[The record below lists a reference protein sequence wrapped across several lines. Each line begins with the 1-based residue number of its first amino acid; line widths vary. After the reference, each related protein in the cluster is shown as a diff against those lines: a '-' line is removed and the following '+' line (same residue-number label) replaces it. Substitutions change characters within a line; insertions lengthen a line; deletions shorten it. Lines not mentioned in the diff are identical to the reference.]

1 MTLLES
7 LIENNSI
14 LLKQKA
20 ETWEEAV
27 NKCIKP
33 LVDAGAVEQ
42 RYLDAIIKKTNELG
56 PFYILA
62 PGLAMPHDRPES
74 GVIKDSFSFIT
85 LEKPVVFPDGQE
97 VDILIGLAATS
108 SDIHNEEAIPQIVML
123 FDDEAAFEKIRKAES
138 TDEIIELLK

>member
-74 GVIKDSFSFIT
+74 GVIKDSFSFVT
-85 LEKPVVFPDGQE
+85 LENLLCFLTV
-97 VDILIGLAATS
+97 
-108 SDIHNEEAIPQIVML
+108 
-123 FDDEAAFEKIRKAES
+123 RKW
-138 TDEIIELLK
+138 TY

>member
-20 ETWEEAV
+20 DTWEEAV
-27 NKCIKP
+27 KKCIKP
-33 LVDAGAVEQ
+33 LVDAKAVEQ

-74 GVIKDSFSFIT
+74 GVLKNSFSFIT

-97 VDILIGLAATS
+97 VDILLGFSATS
-108 SDIHNEEAIPQIVML
+108 SEVHSSESIPQIVML
-123 FDDEAAFEKIRKAES
+123 FDDETIFEKIRKAANKE
-138 TDEIIELLK
+138 DIIKLLK

>member
-1 MTLLES
+1 MTLLEY
-7 LIENNSI
+7 LVKNDSI
-14 LLKQKA
+14 KVKQKA
-20 ETWEEAV
+20 ETWEDAV
-27 NKCIKP
+27 RITFRP
-33 LVDAGAVEQ
+33 LLEKGVIEEEYIDSVIE
-42 RYLDAIIKKTNELG
+42 RTHELG
-56 PFYILA
+56 PYYILA
-62 PGLAMPHDRPES
+62 PGLAMPHERPEK
-74 GVIKDSFSFIT
+74 GVLKDGFSFIT

>member
-20 ETWEEAV
+20 DTWEEAV
-27 NKCIKP
+27 KKCIKP
-33 LVDAGAVEQ
+33 LVDAKAVEQ

-74 GVIKDSFSFIT
+74 GVLKNSFSFIT

-97 VDILIGLAATS
+97 VDILLGFSATS
-108 SDIHNEEAIPQIVML
+108 SEVHSSESIPQIVML
-123 FDDEAAFEKIRKAES
+123 FDDEAIFEKIRKAES
-138 TDEIIELLK
+138 TDEIIGLLK